1 MEKKKSF
8 WLIIL
13 FAVIVYLIMGIYANF
28 SDLLAAL
35 EKFNWIFLPV
45 MLILV
50 TTGYFV
56 RFIKWNFFLK
66 NVDVHL
72 PLKENLFVFF
82 SGLSMIITPGKAGE
96 IWKGWLIKEIN
107 GENLSKTIP
116 VVIVDRI
123 TDVIGLIILSLMG
136 IIYYKSGI
144 SILLALVILFAVFIV
159 AIKSERVSKKLISI
173 LESRTGKYSGDIKN
187 MHQSFQKSL
196 DWKYLTGM
204 SILSIIAWFLECLAI
219 FFVIYG
225 FGESIGIVLSTFV
238 FSFASLAGAVSL
250 IPGGLGVAE
259 ATLSGLLVIF
269 GLPSSIA
276 VGAALIMR
284 FGTLWYGAILGFLVY
299 VLFRKKVMKPK
310 T

>member
-1 MEKKKSF
+1 MAKGKF

-13 FAVIVYLIMGIYANF
+13 FAVVVYLLMGIYANF
-28 SDLLAAL
+28 GNLLSAL
-35 EKFNWIFLPV
+35 EEFNWIFLPV

-82 SGLSMIITPGKAGE
+82 SGLSMIITPAKAGE
-96 IWKGWLIKEIN
+96 IWKGWLIKDIN
-107 GENLSKTIP
+107 GESLSKTIP
-116 VVIVDRI
+116 VVIVDRV
-123 TDVIGLIILSLMG
+123 TDVIGLILLSLLG
-136 IIYYKSGI
+136 ILYYKSGV
-144 SILLALVILFAVFIV
+144 SVLLILVILFAAFIV
-159 AIKSERVSKKLISI
+159 AIKSEKISGRLISI
-173 LESRTGKYSGDIKN
+173 MEGRAGKYSGDIKD
-187 MHQSFQKSL
+187 MHQTFQKSMN
-196 DWKYLTGM
+196 WKYLFGM
-204 SILSIIAWFLECLAI
+204 SVLSVAAWFLECLAI
-219 FFVIYG
+219 FLVIYG
-225 FGESIGIVLSTFV
+225 FGQSLSLVLSTFV

-259 ATLSGLLVIF
+259 ATLSGLLVFF
-269 GLPSSIA
+269 GLSSSIA

-299 VLFRKKVMKPK
+299 LIFNKRIMKPK
-310 T
+310 S

>member
-1 MEKKKSF
+1 MAKGKF

-13 FAVIVYLIMGIYANF
+13 FAVVVYLLMGIYANF
-28 SDLLAAL
+28 GNLLSAL
-35 EKFNWIFLPV
+35 EEFNWIFLPV

-82 SGLSMIITPGKAGE
+82 SGLSMIITPAKAGE
-96 IWKGWLIKEIN
+96 IWKGWLIKDIN
-107 GENLSKTIP
+107 GESLSKTIP
-116 VVIVDRI
+116 VVIVDRV
-123 TDVIGLIILSLMG
+123 TDVIGLILLSLLG
-136 IIYYKSGI
+136 ILYYKSGV
-144 SILLALVILFAVFIV
+144 SVLLILVILFAAFIV
-159 AIKSERVSKKLISI
+159 AIKSEKISGRLISI
-173 LESRTGKYSGDIKN
+173 MEGRAGKYSGDIKD
-187 MHQSFQKSL
+187 MHQTFQKSMN
-196 DWKYLTGM
+196 WKYLFGM
-204 SILSIIAWFLECLAI
+204 SVLSVAAWFLECLAI
-219 FFVIYG
+219 FLVIYG
-225 FGESIGIVLSTFV
+225 FGQSLSLVLSTFV

-259 ATLSGLLVIF
+259 ATLSGLLVFF
-269 GLPSSIA
+269 GLSSSIA

-299 VLFRKKVMKPK
+299 LIFNKRIMKSK
-310 T
+310 NE

>member
-1 MEKKKSF
+1 MAKNRF

-13 FAVIVYLIMGIYANF
+13 FAVAVYLLMGVYANF
-28 SDLLAAL
+28 SDLLNAL
-35 EKFNWIFLPV
+35 EEFNWIFLPV
-45 MLILV
+45 MLVLV
-50 TTGYFV
+50 SAGYFI

-72 PLKENLFVFF
+72 PIKENLFVFF

-123 TDVIGLIILSLMG
+123 TDVMGLIILSLVG
-136 IIYYKSGI
+136 IFYYKSGANLLI
-144 SILLALVILFAVFIV
+144 ILIIIFGVFIA
-159 AIKSERVSKKLISI
+159 AIKSKKVSNRLISI
-173 LESRTGKYSGDIKN
+173 LEGRAGKYSLDIKD

-196 DWKYLTGM
+196 SWKYLIGN
-204 SILSIIAWFLECLAI
+204 SALSVLAWFMECLAI
-219 FFVIYG
+219 FLVIYG
-225 FGESIGIVLSTFV
+225 FGESIGIVISTFI

-259 ATLSGLLVIF
+259 ATLSGFMVLF
-269 GLPSSIA
+269 GLSSSIA
-276 VGAALIMR
+276 VGAAMIMR
-284 FGTLWYGAILGFLVY
+284 LGTLWYGAILGFLVY
-299 VLFRKKVMKPK
+299 IIFRKRIIKPK
-310 T
+310 I

>member
-1 MEKKKSF
+1 MEKNRF

-13 FAVIVYLIMGIYANF
+13 FAVIVYLLMGVYANF
-28 SDLLAAL
+28 GELLTSL

-56 RFIKWNFFLK
+56 RFIKWNFLLR
-66 NVDVHL
+66 NADIHL

-107 GENLSKTIP
+107 GESLSKTIP

-123 TDVIGLIILSLMG
+123 TDVIGLIILSLLG
-136 IIYYKSGI
+136 IFYYESGVN
-144 SILLALVILFAVFIV
+144 LLLLLVILSGAFIMT
-159 AIKSERVSKKLISI
+159 IKSERISRPLINL
-173 LESRTGKYSGDIKN
+173 LERRAGKYSGSVKD
-187 MHQSFQKSL
+187 MHQTFENSL
-196 DWKYLTGM
+196 KWRYLVGM
-204 SILSIIAWFLECLAI
+204 SIISVFAWFLECLAI
-219 FFVIYG
+219 FFVIFG
-225 FGESIGIVLSTFV
+225 FGESIGIVLSTFL

-259 ATLSGLLVIF
+259 ATLSGLLIIF
-269 GLPSSIA
+269 GLSSSIA
-276 VGAALIMR
+276 IGAALIMR

-299 VLFRKKVMKPK
+299 ILFNHRIMKPK
-310 T
+310 S

>member
-1 MEKKKSF
+1 MAKGKF

-13 FAVIVYLIMGIYANF
+13 FAVVVYLLMGIYANF
-28 SDLLAAL
+28 GNLLSAL
-35 EKFNWIFLPV
+35 EEFNWIFLPV

-82 SGLSMIITPGKAGE
+82 SGLSMIITPAKAGE
-96 IWKGWLIKEIN
+96 IWKGWLIKDIN
-107 GENLSKTIP
+107 GESLSKTIP
-116 VVIVDRI
+116 VVIVDRV
-123 TDVIGLIILSLMG
+123 TDVIGLILLSLLG
-136 IIYYKSGI
+136 ILYYKSGV
-144 SILLALVILFAVFIV
+144 SVLLILVILFAAFIV
-159 AIKSERVSKKLISI
+159 AIKSGKISGRLISI
-173 LESRTGKYSGDIKN
+173 MEGRAGKYSGDIKD
-187 MHQSFQKSL
+187 MHQTFQKSMN
-196 DWKYLTGM
+196 WKYLFGM
-204 SILSIIAWFLECLAI
+204 SVLSVAAWFLECLAI
-219 FFVIYG
+219 FLVIYG
-225 FGESIGIVLSTFV
+225 FGQSLSLVLSTFV

-259 ATLSGLLVIF
+259 ATLSGLLVFF
-269 GLPSSIA
+269 GLSSSIA

-299 VLFRKKVMKPK
+299 LIFNKRIMKSK
-310 T
+310 NE

>member
-1 MEKKKSF
+1 MAKNRF

-13 FAVIVYLIMGIYANF
+13 FAVVVYLVMVIYANF
-28 SDLLAAL
+28 NDLLATLA
-35 EKFNWIFLPV
+35 KFNWIFLPV

-50 TTGYFV
+50 TIGYLF

-66 NVDVHL
+66 NVDVNL

-107 GENLSKTIP
+107 GESLSKTIP

-123 TDVIGLIILSLMG
+123 TDVIGLIILSLLG
-136 IIYYKSGI
+136 ILYYKSGVY
-144 SILLALVILFAVFIV
+144 ILVVLVILFGAFIV
-159 AIKSERVSKKLISI
+159 AIKSETISSRLISL
-173 LESRTGKYSGDIKN
+173 LEKRASRYSSDIKN
-187 MHQSFQKSL
+187 MHQTFQKSL
-196 DWKYLTGM
+196 NWKYLIGM
-204 SILSIIAWFLECLAI
+204 SIISVVAWFMECLAI

-225 FGESIGIVLSTFV
+225 FGESINIVISTFV

-259 ATLSGLLVIF
+259 ATLSGLLVVF
-269 GLPSSIA
+269 GLSSSIA
-276 VGAALIMR
+276 IGAALIMR

-299 VLFRKKVMKPK
+299 LLFNKRILNPK
-310 T
+310 S